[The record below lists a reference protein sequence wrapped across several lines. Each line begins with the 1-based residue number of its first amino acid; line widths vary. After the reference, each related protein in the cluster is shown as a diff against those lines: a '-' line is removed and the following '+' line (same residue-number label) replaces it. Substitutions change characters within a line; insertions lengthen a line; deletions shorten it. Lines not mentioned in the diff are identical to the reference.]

1 MRRLAWIAA
10 MVLLA
15 ACAATERDRAT
26 AQRDRDTAL
35 LRDARECE
43 ADADSQLQNAGQGD
57 PGIRL
62 LFFQACMGLR
72 GWQSE

>member
-26 AQRDRDTAL
+26 AQRERDTAL

>member
-1 MRRLAWIAA
+1 MRRLAWIA
-10 MVLLA
+10 LLA
-15 ACAATERDRAT
+15 LLTACAST
-26 AQRDRDTAL
+26 QRDRETAL
-35 LRDARECE
+35 LKDAEECE
-43 ADADSQLQNAGQGD
+43 ADADAQLQNAGQDD

>member
-1 MRRLAWIAA
+1 
-10 MVLLA
+10 MVLLC
-15 ACAATERDRAT
+15 ACATTERDRAT
-26 AQRDRDTAL
+26 AQRERDTAL

-43 ADADSQLQNAGQGD
+43 ADADSQLQNAGQSD

>member
-1 MRRLAWIAA
+1 MGMRRRLAWLA
-10 MVLLA
+10 LLGLLT
-15 ACAATERDRAT
+15 ACAT
-26 AQRDRDTAL
+26 AQRDRETAL

-43 ADADSQLQNAGQGD
+43 ADADAQLKHAGPTE

-62 LFFQACMGLR
+62 LFFQACMSLR

>member
-1 MRRLAWIAA
+1 
-10 MVLLA
+10 MVLLV

-26 AQRDRDTAL
+26 AQRERDTAL

-43 ADADSQLQNAGQGD
+43 ADADSQLQNAGQSD

>member
-1 MRRLAWIAA
+1 MRRLAWVA
-10 MVLLA
+10 VLALLT
-15 ACAATERDRAT
+15 ACVARPATTENDRA
-26 AQRDRDTAL
+26 TAL

-43 ADADSQLQNAGQGD
+43 ADADVQLQNAGQSD

-72 GWQSE
+72 GWRSE

>member
-1 MRRLAWIAA
+1 MRRSLAWLALLP
-10 MVLLA
+10 VLA
-15 ACAATERDRAT
+15 ACATT
-26 AQRDRDTAL
+26 GRDRDTAL

-43 ADADSQLQNAGQGD
+43 ADADSELQNAGPND

-72 GWQSE
+72 GWKIE